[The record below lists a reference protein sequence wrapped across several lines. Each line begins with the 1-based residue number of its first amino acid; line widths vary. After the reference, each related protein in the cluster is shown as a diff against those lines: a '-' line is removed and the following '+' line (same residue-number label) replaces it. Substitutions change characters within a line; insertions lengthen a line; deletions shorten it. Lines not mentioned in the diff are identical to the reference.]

1 MRLNNLMR
9 TRSRDA
15 RAAGR
20 AYRRA
25 RGFSLMEVMVAL
37 VVSTIGLL
45 GLAKMEALAMSS
57 TGIASSRSLAA
68 IEASS
73 LAAAMHANPGFWQG
87 NTAPATI
94 LISGDATTNPY
105 AGTPPCSG
113 TAPSN
118 CKPPAMAYNDMNQW
132 AAAVSAVL
140 PGYLATISC
149 SQSNPPVTCTIQL
162 EWTENGIAVN
172 QQQTQMSSLAT
183 PKYLLYVQP

>member
-1 MRLNNLMR
+1 
-9 TRSRDA
+9 
-15 RAAGR
+15 
-20 AYRRA
+20 
-25 RGFSLMEVMVAL
+25 MEVMVAL
-37 VVSTIGLL
+37 VVSTVGLL

-73 LAAAMHANPGFWQG
+73 LAAAMHANPGFWQAG
-87 NTAPATI
+87 TAPASI
-94 LISGDATTNPY
+94 LISGDATSNPY
-105 AGTPPCSG
+105 AGTPPCAG
-113 TAPSN
+113 TVPLN
-118 CKPPAMAYNDMNQW
+118 CKPSDMAYNDLNQW

-149 SQSNPPVTCTIQL
+149 SQVQFPVTCTIQL

-172 QQQTQMSSLAT
+172 TQQTQMNTLAT